1 MPSDNRYPLPA
12 WLQHRRPD
20 RDLSSEALLGSSN
33 AGRIIVAQSSM
44 SRGLIV
50 PVSSTIVRKMLNS
63 LLPTSLR
70 PVFTK
75 SEPRKLHE
83 TSYLDGLR
91 GIAALIVVFHHTTGF
106 FYPAIRPGY
115 GSSETSANLLLS
127 LPLVRIWMSGGPMV
141 SIFFVLSGYVLST
154 KPLRLARQGQ
164 YREAHDC
171 VASSTFRRGPRL
183 YIPCLTATLI
193 IALLAQMGL
202 TDLQAPRVYRPS
214 ETLMQQLKTWAISS
228 SWFIS
233 PFGGAHAF
241 EENTWTIPTEFKGS
255 LLVFL
260 ITLGTAKSSSRF
272 RLLFIT
278 GLALFWLYHGWA
290 DMYLFSAGMFCAD
303 VHFLHTPLPQSKTL
317 GDVLPESEI
326 LLSPTTS
333 ERDIEIPST
342 KSLRTQR
349 GRALLHALAVFTA
362 IYLLSVPEGDEGA
375 TTSPGYI
382 TLATTLTPATWM
394 SHFGPSRWW
403 ATLGATLLI
412 LAVDSAGPQSI
423 YQRVLSS
430 GFPQWLGEISFS
442 LYLAHGVVLFS
453 LGSRALRFFCGMLEV
468 DMGKGAAGEDRLW
481 YAVAL
486 LGMSAV
492 TAPVLFGI
500 AEVMTKTLDKK
511 AVEIARWMS
520 RW

>member
-1 MPSDNRYPLPA
+1 MPSDSWYSLPV
-12 WLQHRRPD
+12 WLQHHRTD
-20 RDLSSEALLGSSN
+20 QDLSAEPLLELSNVKTEAFVH
-33 AGRIIVAQSSM
+33 ATR
-44 SRGLIV
+44 
-50 PVSSTIVRKMLNS
+50 VRKMLNS

-70 PVFTK
+70 PIFTK

-127 LPLVRIWMSGGPMV
+127 LPLIRIWMSGGPMV
-141 SIFFVLSGYVLST
+141 AIFFVLSGYVLST

-164 YREAHDC
+164 HREAHDC
-171 VASSTFRRGPRL
+171 IASSTFRRGPRL

-214 ETLMQQLKTWAISS
+214 ETLMQQLKAWAISS

-260 ITLGTAKSSSRF
+260 TTLGTAKSGSRF
-272 RLLFIT
+272 RLLFLT

-290 DMYLFSAGMFCAD
+290 DMFLFSAGMFCAD

-317 GDVLPESEI
+317 SDILPESSI
-326 LLSPTTS
+326 LLSPTIS
-333 ERDIEIPST
+333 EDDIELPGS
-342 KSLRTQR
+342 RR
-349 GRALLHALAVFTA
+349 PR
-362 IYLLSVPEGDEGA
+362 DEGA

-412 LAVDSAGPQSI
+412 LSIDSAGPQSI
-423 YQRVLSS
+423 YQRLLSS
-430 GFPQWLGEISFS
+430 RFPQWLGEISFS

-453 LGSRALRFFCGMLEV
+453 LGSRALRFFCGLLEI
-468 DMGKGAAGEDRLW
+468 DMSRGAAGEERLW

-500 AEVMTKTLDKK
+500 SEVMTKTLDKK
-511 AVEIARWMS
+511 AVDIARWMS